1 MYDTNIEN
9 IGKNIKYF
17 RHTRNMSI
25 EDLGKAINK
34 SKTTIARYENN
45 EITPDILTIL
55 EICNAFN
62 IDFNDIC
69 TKEMHTLEE
78 NTNKNPFNSNIMYL
92 YYISKNGIVIS
103 SLEITE
109 NAQTNYVLMKNGITN
124 NKYKQEYTGVLE
136 SNYNTA
142 FFCLTNAVTNPR
154 T

>member
-25 EDLGKAINK
+25 ETLGKAINK
-34 SKTTIARYENN
+34 SKATIARYENS
-45 EITPDILTIL
+45 EIIPDILTIL
-55 EICNAFN
+55 EICNVFN

-69 TKEMHTLEE
+69 TKSMHTVEE
-78 NTNKNPFNSNIMYL
+78 QNTKSPFESDMLYL

-109 NAQTNYVLMKNGITN
+109 SNTTYYVLMKNGITN

-142 FFCLTNAVTNPR
+142 FFCLTNSVTNPR